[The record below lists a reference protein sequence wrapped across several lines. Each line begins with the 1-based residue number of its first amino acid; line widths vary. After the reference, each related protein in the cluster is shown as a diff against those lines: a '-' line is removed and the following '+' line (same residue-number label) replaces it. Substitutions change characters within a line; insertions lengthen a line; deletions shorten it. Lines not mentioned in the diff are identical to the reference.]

1 MLKEYESL
9 GVCKVRGVWSRS
21 IAIAAVAVCAAS
33 GVTAVPVIPLT
44 VAHAAEK
51 FDVNDGD
58 FSLTVSTG
66 LYPAIATDW
75 RAIFRLADGD
85 YEPKTFRSVRLYFY
99 VTGGDGKNFPAEDT
113 YAVKLTHG
121 TTEVEDFGEVTGYG
135 HIDDTGTRWMDFTFE
150 KDVTLKDGQTLIVD
164 KKGGAGTLPVRG
176 FGSSQS
182 AGGRGFIDPIN
193 PKLATLSGNV
203 AVDREN
209 GKFPEGLEVS
219 LLDGAG
225 TVTDT
230 AKTDKDGTYS
240 FSNVKPGMYSLKL
253 GTVPGY
259 LAPEPF
265 TVEAKGE
272 VAVPEKDLIPITAT
286 GRVIDW
292 DNQPLEGVEVSVGE
306 RKAITNDEGKYT
318 LTGVPAGS
326 AMLKVA
332 ASEKHD
338 TRGDEKA
345 VEIHEQAVN
354 ELEDVN
360 VLPQFGSIT
369 GKVLDTSGK
378 PVAGI
383 PVSVK
388 VDGGK
393 ADSTTTGKDGRYT
406 LGNLLPG
413 VAEITV
419 KGTELLEGEVR
430 LGVEVRSGK
439 VTVEDFYLDAKE
451 RKGSVQFRVAGE
463 GGESLPHAK
472 AHITPG
478 DSLVADANGVFT
490 PQELQEGEY
499 TVNLEAEGYVPVKA
513 EFSIHMG
520 QLTEVDRQLDR
531 VPVLTVQPTP
541 TPTPTST
548 TAPTPKPSHTS
559 TPTRTSAST
568 PKPKPTKTATTKP
581 TPTPAPKPTPK
592 PAVDFTWDAVTVAPG
607 GVVKTRPK
615 EKVAAG
621 ITFGQPVVQRS
632 GLMIKGADW
641 VTVDAAGT
649 VVIAPPEVVTPG
661 EYLIEVPNST
671 AGTGT
676 VAVTV
681 TKPASLAS
689 LYKVSYAPRIVRA
702 GGSAVSAAPIAR
714 CGAYD
719 WQPLPAGTKF
729 KVEGTSNATADVDGR
744 VTFSAPRGAKIG
756 EILPV
761 DVVVTFPD
769 DSTQTV
775 RVLFEVAAAS
785 MSQVTAPRYETGV
798 LVGPGQSTELKIANL
813 TSLPAHTEFALL
825 PGDLQAW
832 SASVDATTGTLR
844 MTAPT
849 GTAKPVVVPVEAR
862 YPDGSTQTIE
872 AYVGVAAAQAPAKH
886 DAPKFPVSVV
896 KVGKTATST
905 PTGRVPA
912 GTEFT
917 LADDAGLHVSVDK
930 HTGKVHVEIPDNA
943 PVEASYTVQVRV
955 RYPDG
960 SVALMPVTVLTNSQA
975 HEQETATAPTAPKGT
990 TYGLAADFSAP
1001 GWSININ
1008 AVTGEITARVDSS
1021 VAEHTSIEV
1030 PRVVTYPDGS
1040 QRTQRVTLYAKDA
1053 ARPAPAPKASST
1065 ATWLP
1070 IVLGLLAALG
1080 GASYAAFVN
1089 QDHIRQLLSQYG
1101 IRI

>member
-1 MLKEYESL
+1 M
-9 GVCKVRGVWSRS
+9 VRGFWGRS
-21 IAIAAVAVCAAS
+21 IAIAAVAACAAS
-33 GVTAVPVIPLT
+33 GVTAVPAIPLT

-66 LYPAIATDW
+66 VKESIATDW

-99 VTGGDGKNFPAEDT
+99 VIGGDGKNFPAEDT

-176 FGSSQS
+176 SGSSQS

-203 AVDREN
+203 AVDRES

-230 AKTDKDGTYS
+230 TKTDKDGTYS

-286 GRVIDW
+286 GRVIDR

-306 RKAITNDEGKYT
+306 RNAITNDEGKYT

-326 AMLKVA
+326 ATLKVA

-338 TRGDEKA
+338 TRGDEKT
-345 VEIHEQAVN
+345 VEIHERAVN

-360 VLPQFGSIT
+360 VLPQFGSVA
-369 GKVLDTSGK
+369 GQVVDESGE
-378 PVAGI
+378 PVAG
-383 PVSVK
+383 VCVTVT
-388 VDGGK
+388 VDDGEVGS
-393 ADSTTTGKDGRYT
+393 ATTNERGFYEV
-406 LGNLLPG
+406 GNLLPG
-413 VAEITV
+413 VAEITFAETDFTQS
-419 KGTELLEGEVR
+419 KLEP
-430 LGVEVRSGK
+430 GVEIRPGQMAAVDM
-439 VTVEDFYLDAKE
+439 TLNAKE
-451 RKGSVQFRVAGE
+451 RKGSVRFRVVGE

-478 DSLVADANGVFT
+478 DIRLVADANGVFT

-499 TVNLEAEGYVPVKA
+499 TVRFEADGHLPDEA

-541 TPTPTST
+541 TPTST
-548 TAPTPKPSHTS
+548 TAP
-559 TPTRTSAST
+559 A
-568 PKPKPTKTATTKP
+568 PKPKPKPSSTTKP

-615 EKVAAG
+615 ENVAAG
-621 ITFGQPVVQRS
+621 ITFGEPVVQRS
-632 GLMIKGADW
+632 GFTINGADW
-641 VTVDAAGT
+641 ATVDAAGT

-661 EYLIEVPNST
+661 KYLVEVPNST
-671 AGTGT
+671 EGTGT

-714 CGAYD
+714 RGAYD

-775 RVLFEVAAAS
+775 RVPFEVAAAS

-798 LVGPGQSTELKIANL
+798 LVGPGQSTELKIANP

-872 AYVGVAAAQAPAKH
+872 AYVGVAAAQAPAKR

-896 KVGKTATST
+896 KVGKTAMST
-905 PTGRVPA
+905 PTGKVPA

-917 LADDAGLHVSVDK
+917 LADDAGLRVSVDK
-930 HTGKVHVEIPDNA
+930 HTGKVRVEIPDNA
-943 PVEASYTVQVRV
+943 PVDASYTVQVRV
-955 RYPDG
+955 QYPDG
-960 SVALMPVTVLTNSQA
+960 SVTLMPVTVLTNSQA
-975 HEQETATAPTAPKGT
+975 REQETATAPMALKGT
-990 TYGLAADFSAP
+990 TYGLAGDFSAP

-1021 VAEHTSIEV
+1021 VAEHASIEV
-1030 PRVVTYPDGS
+1030 PRVVTYSDGS
-1040 QRTQRVTLYAKDA
+1040 QRTQRVVLYAKDA
-1053 ARPAPAPKASST
+1053 ARTAPAPKTSST

-1080 GASYAAFVN
+1080 GASYAAIVN

>member
-1 MLKEYESL
+1 M
-9 GVCKVRGVWSRS
+9 VRGFWGRS
-21 IAIAAVAVCAAS
+21 IAIAAVAACAAS
-33 GVTAVPVIPLT
+33 GVTAVPAIPLT

-66 LYPAIATDW
+66 VKESIATDW

-99 VTGGDGKNFPAEDT
+99 VIGGDGKNFPAEDT

-176 FGSSQS
+176 SGSSQS

-203 AVDREN
+203 AVDRAS
-209 GKFPEGLEVS
+209 GIYPEGLGVS

-230 AKTDKDGTYS
+230 TKTDKNGTYS

-286 GRVIDW
+286 GRVIDR

-306 RKAITNDEGKYT
+306 RNAITNDEGKYT

-326 AMLKVA
+326 ATLKVA

-345 VEIHEQAVN
+345 VEIHERAVN
-354 ELEDVN
+354 ELEDIN
-360 VLPQFGSIT
+360 VLPQFGSVA
-369 GKVLDTSGK
+369 GQVVDESGE
-378 PVAGI
+378 PVAG
-383 PVSVK
+383 VRVTVT
-388 VDGGK
+388 VDDGEVGS
-393 ADSTTTGKDGRYT
+393 ATTNERGFYEV
-406 LGNLLPG
+406 GNLLPG
-413 VAEITV
+413 VAEITFAETDFTQG
-419 KGTELLEGEVR
+419 KLEP
-430 LGVEVRSGK
+430 GVEIRPGQMAAVDM
-439 VTVEDFYLDAKE
+439 TLNAKE
-451 RKGSVQFRVAGE
+451 RKGSVRFRVVGE

-478 DSLVADANGVFT
+478 DIRLVADANGVFT

-499 TVNLEAEGYVPVKA
+499 TVRFEADGHLPDEA

-541 TPTPTST
+541 TPTST
-548 TAPTPKPSHTS
+548 TAP
-559 TPTRTSAST
+559 A
-568 PKPKPTKTATTKP
+568 PKPKPKPSSTTKP

-615 EKVAAG
+615 ENVAAG
-621 ITFGQPVVQRS
+621 ITFGEPVVQRS
-632 GLMIKGADW
+632 GFTINGADW
-641 VTVDAAGT
+641 ATVDAAGT

-661 EYLIEVPNST
+661 KYLVEVPNST
-671 AGTGT
+671 EGTGT

-714 CGAYD
+714 RGAYD

-775 RVLFEVAAAS
+775 RVPFEVAAAS
-785 MSQVTAPRYETGV
+785 MSQVTASRYETGV
-798 LVGPGQSTELKIANL
+798 LVGPGQSTELKIANP
-813 TSLPAHTEFALL
+813 TSLPSHTEFALL

-872 AYVGVAAAQAPAKH
+872 AYVGVAAAQAPAKR

-896 KVGKTATST
+896 KVGKTAMST
-905 PTGRVPA
+905 PTGKVPA

-917 LADDAGLHVSVDK
+917 LADDAGLRVSVDK
-930 HTGKVHVEIPDNA
+930 HTGKVRVDIPDNA
-943 PVEASYTVQVRV
+943 PVDASYTVQVRV
-955 RYPDG
+955 QYPDG
-960 SVALMPVTVLTNSQA
+960 SVTLMPVTVLTNSQA
-975 HEQETATAPTAPKGT
+975 REQETATAPMAPKGT
-990 TYGLAADFSAP
+990 TYGLAGDFSAP

-1021 VAEHTSIEV
+1021 VAEHASIEV

-1040 QRTQRVTLYAKDA
+1040 QRTQRVVLYAKDA
-1053 ARPAPAPKASST
+1053 ARTAPAAKTSST

-1080 GASYAAFVN
+1080 GASYAAIVN

>member
-1 MLKEYESL
+1 M
-9 GVCKVRGVWSRS
+9 VRGVWSRS
-21 IAIAAVAVCAAS
+21 IAIVAVAACAAS
-33 GVTAVPVIPLT
+33 GVTAVPAVPLT

-66 LYPAIATDW
+66 NYPATAKDW
-75 RAIFRLADGD
+75 RAIFRLYDGD

-99 VTGGDGKNFPAEDT
+99 VIGGDGKNFPAEDT

-121 TTEVEDFGEVTGYG
+121 TTEIEDFGEVTGYG
-135 HIDDTGTRWMDFTFE
+135 HIDDTGTRWMDLTFD

-164 KKGGAGTLPVRG
+164 KKGGAGRLPVRG
-176 FGSSQS
+176 FGSSQG
-182 AGGRGFIDPIN
+182 AGGKGFIDPIN
-193 PKLATLSGNV
+193 PKSVSFSGNV

-209 GKFPEGLEVS
+209 GNFPEGLEVS

-230 AKTDKDGTYS
+230 ATTNNDGTYT
-240 FSNVKPGMYSLKL
+240 FSKVEPGTYSLKL

-265 TVEAKGE
+265 TVEAKAG
-272 VAVPEKDLIPITAT
+272 VAVPDKDLIPITVT
-286 GRVIDW
+286 GRVIGPG
-292 DNQPLEGVEVSVGE
+292 NSLLEGVKVSIGE
-306 RKAITNDEGKYT
+306 DTVTTDSKGRYT
-318 LTGVPAGS
+318 FTGVPAGS
-326 AMLKVA
+326 ATLKIA

-338 TRGDEKA
+338 TRSKTKT
-345 VEIHEQAVN
+345 VEIHEQEVN
-354 ELEDVN
+354 DLEDVE
-360 VLPQFGSIT
+360 VHAQFGSIK
-369 GKVLDTSGK
+369 GRVLDKSDN
-378 PVAGI
+378 PVAG
-383 PVSVK
+383 VRVTVT

-393 ADSTTTGKDGRYT
+393 ADSTTTDKDGRYT
-406 LGNLLPG
+406 LGNLQPG
-413 VAEITV
+413 VAEITFA
-419 KGTELLEGEVR
+419 KELYHGTIEQ
-430 LGVEVRSGK
+430 GVEIRSGDT
-439 VTVEDFYLDAKE
+439 TVKNIRLNEKE
-451 RKGSVQFRVAGE
+451 RKGSVQFRVVAAEDGE
-463 GGESLPHAK
+463 PLPRAK

-478 DSLVADANGVFT
+478 KILEADDNGDFPV
-490 PQELQEGEY
+490 QELLEGEY

-513 EFSIHMG
+513 EFSIQMG
-520 QLTEVDRQLDR
+520 QLTKVDKQLDL

-541 TPTPTST
+541 TPSPTST
-548 TAPTPKPSHTS
+548 TAPAPKPSHTS
-559 TPTRTSAST
+559 TPTPTSTST
-568 PKPKPTKTATTKP
+568 TKPKPKPKPSSTTKP

-592 PAVDFTWDAVTVAPG
+592 PAMDFTWGAVTVAPG

-615 EKVAAG
+615 ENVAAG
-621 ITFGQPVVQRS
+621 ITFDEPVVQRS

-649 VVIAPPEVVTPG
+649 VVIAPPEVVAPG
-661 EYLIEVPNST
+661 EYVVEVPNST
-671 AGTGT
+671 EESGT

-681 TKPASLAS
+681 TEPASLAS

-714 CGAYD
+714 RGSYD
-719 WQPLPAGTKF
+719 WQPLPAGTTF
-729 KVEGTSNATADVDGR
+729 DVVDRSGAMVDVDGR
-744 VTFSAPRGAKIG
+744 VTFNAPRGSKVGKIHT
-756 EILPV
+756 V
-761 DVVVTFPD
+761 DVLVTFPD

-775 RVLFEVAAAS
+775 RVPFEVAAAS

-798 LVGPGQSTELKIANL
+798 LVGPGQSAEVQIANPD
-813 TSLPAHTEFALL
+813 SLPAHTEFALA

-849 GTAKPVVVPVEAR
+849 GTAKPVVVKVEAR
-862 YPDGSTQTIE
+862 YPDGSTCTIE
-872 AYVGVAAAQAPAKH
+872 AYVGVAAAKAPTKR
-886 DAPKFPVSVV
+886 DAPEFPVSVV
-896 KVGKTATST
+896 NVDTTATSA

-917 LADDAGLHVSVDK
+917 LADDAGLQVSVDK
-930 HTGKVHVEIPDNA
+930 RTGEVRAEIPDNA
-943 PVEASYTVQVRV
+943 PVDASYTVQVRV
-955 RYPDG
+955 HYPDG
-960 SVALMPVTVLTNSQA
+960 SETLMPVTVLTNSQA
-975 HEQETATAPTAPKGT
+975 REQESATAPTAPKGT

-1001 GWSININ
+1001 GWKIDINP
-1008 AVTGEITARVDSS
+1008 ATGEITARVDSR
-1021 VAEHTSIEV
+1021 VAEHASIEV

-1040 QRTQRVTLYAKDA
+1040 QRTQPVPLHAKDA
-1053 ARPAPAPKASST
+1053 VKPAPAPKTSST

-1080 GASYAAFVN
+1080 GAGYAAFVN
-1089 QDHIRQLLSQYG
+1089 QDHIRQLLSKYG

>member
-1 MLKEYESL
+1 MRVWEY
-9 GVCKVRGVWSRS
+9 CMVRGVWSRS
-21 IAIAAVAVCAAS
+21 IAIVAVAACAAS
-33 GVTAVPVIPLT
+33 GVTAVPAIPLT

-66 LYPAIATDW
+66 NYPATATDW
-75 RAIFRLADGD
+75 RAIFRLYDGD

-99 VTGGDGKNFPAEDT
+99 VIGGAGKNFPAEDT

-121 TTEVEDFGEVTGYG
+121 TTEIEDFGEVTGYG
-135 HIDDTGTRWMDFTFE
+135 HIDDTGTRWMDFTFD

-176 FGSSQS
+176 FGSSQG
-182 AGGRGFIDPIN
+182 AGGKGFIDPIN
-193 PKLATLSGNV
+193 PKSVSFSGNV
-203 AVDREN
+203 AVDRAN
-209 GKFPEGLEVS
+209 GIYPEGLKVS

-225 TVTDT
+225 TITDT
-230 AKTDKDGTYS
+230 AKTDKDGTYT
-240 FSNVKPGMYSLKL
+240 FSNVKPGTYSLKL

-265 TVEAKGE
+265 TVAAKDE
-272 VAVPEKDLIPITAT
+272 VAVPETDLIPITAT
-286 GRVIDW
+286 GRVIGPDQ
-292 DNQPLEGVEVSVGE
+292 QPLEGVEVSVGE
-306 RKAITNDEGKYT
+306 HTATTDSEGKYT
-318 LTGVPAGS
+318 LAGVPAGS
-326 AMLKVA
+326 ATLKIA

-338 TRGDEKA
+338 TRGDTKT
-345 VEIHEQAVN
+345 VEIHEQEVN

-369 GKVLDTSGK
+369 GQVLDKSDN
-378 PVAGI
+378 PVAG
-383 PVSVK
+383 VRVTVT

-393 ADSTTTGKDGRYT
+393 ARLSTTDKDGYYS

-419 KGTELLEGEVR
+419 VGTELLEGEVR
-430 LGVEVRSGK
+430 QGVDVRSSK
-439 VTVEDFYLDAKE
+439 EIVENFSLDAKE
-451 RKGSVQFRVAGE
+451 RKGSVQFHVVAE
-463 GGESLPHAK
+463 GDEPLPHAK

-478 DSLVADANGVFT
+478 KILEADDNGDFSVL
-490 PQELQEGEY
+490 ELQEGEY
-499 TVNLEAEGYVPVKA
+499 TVNLEAEGYEPKRA
-513 EFSIHMG
+513 EFSIRMDE
-520 QLTEVDRQLDR
+520 LTEVNETLAP
-531 VPVLTVQPTP
+531 VPVLTLEPKPTATPTPTSTQTTSSTPTP
-541 TPTPTST
+541 TPTPTSKP
-548 TAPTPKPSHTS
+548 APTPTPKTTPKP
-559 TPTRTSAST
+559 TPKST
-568 PKPKPTKTATTKP
+568 PKPKP
-581 TPTPAPKPTPK
+581 
-592 PAVDFTWDAVTVAPG
+592 AVNFTWDAVTVAPG
-607 GVVKTRPK
+607 DVVKTRPK
-615 EKVAAG
+615 ENVAAG
-621 ITFGQPVVQRS
+621 ITFDEPVVRRS
-632 GLMIKGADW
+632 GLTIKGADW

-661 EYLIEVPNST
+661 KYLVDVPNST
-671 AGTGT
+671 EGTGT

-681 TKPASLAS
+681 TKPATLAS

-714 CGAYD
+714 RDAYD

-729 KVEGTSNATADVDGR
+729 KVEGTSNATVDVDGR
-744 VTFSAPRGAKIG
+744 VTFSAPRGSKVGTIH
-756 EILPV
+756 EV
-761 DVVVTFPD
+761 KVVVTFPD
-769 DSTQTV
+769 SSTQTV
-775 RVLFEVAAAS
+775 RVPFEVAAAS

-798 LVGPGQSTELKIANL
+798 LVGPGQSKELKIANP

-862 YPDGSTQTIE
+862 YPDGSTRTIE
-872 AYVGVAAAQAPAKH
+872 AYVGVAAAKAPAKR
-886 DAPKFPVSVV
+886 DAPKFPVSMV
-896 KVGKTATST
+896 KVGKTAMST
-905 PTGRVPA
+905 PTGKVPA

-917 LADDAGLHVSVDK
+917 LADDAGLRVSVDK
-930 HTGKVHVEIPDNA
+930 HTGKVRVEIPDNA
-943 PVEASYTVQVRV
+943 PVDASYTVQVRV
-955 RYPDG
+955 QYPDG
-960 SVALMPVTVLTNSQA
+960 SVTLMPVTVLTNSQA
-975 HEQETATAPTAPKGT
+975 REQESATAPTTPSGT
-990 TYGLAADFSAP
+990 TYGLAADFSAR

-1021 VAEHTSIEV
+1021 VAEHASIEV

-1053 ARPAPAPKASST
+1053 ARPAPAPKTSST

>member
-1 MLKEYESL
+1 M
-9 GVCKVRGVWSRS
+9 VRGVWGRS
-21 IAIAAVAVCAAS
+21 IAIAAVAACAAS
-33 GVTAVPVIPLT
+33 GVTAAPVIPLT

-66 LYPAIATDW
+66 VKESIATDW

-99 VTGGDGKNFPAEDT
+99 VIGGDGKNFPAEDT

-176 FGSSQS
+176 SGSSQS

-193 PKLATLSGNV
+193 PKLATVSGNV
-203 AVDREN
+203 AVDRES

-230 AKTDKDGTYS
+230 TKTDKDGTYS

-265 TVEAKGE
+265 TVETKGE
-272 VAVPEKDLIPITAT
+272 VAVPAKDLIPITAT

-326 AMLKVA
+326 ATLKVA

-338 TRGDEKA
+338 TRGDEKT
-345 VEIHEQAVN
+345 VEIHERAVN

-360 VLPQFGSIT
+360 VLPQFGSVA
-369 GKVLDTSGK
+369 GQVVDESGE
-378 PVAGI
+378 PVAGVCVI
-383 PVSVK
+383 
-388 VDGGK
+388 VDGGEECT
-393 ADSTTTGKDGRYT
+393 ATTDQHGFYT
-406 LGNLLPG
+406 LENLLPG
-413 VAEITV
+413 VIEITFAET
-419 KGTELLEGEVR
+419 KLTQAALR
-430 LGVEVRSGK
+430 QGVVVRSGEET
-439 VTVEDFYLDAKE
+439 TVDMPLNAKE

-463 GGESLPHAK
+463 GDESLPHAK

-478 DSLVADANGVFT
+478 DIVLVADANGVFT

-541 TPTPTST
+541 TPTST
-548 TAPTPKPSHTS
+548 TAP
-559 TPTRTSAST
+559 A
-568 PKPKPTKTATTKP
+568 PKPKPKPSSTTKP
-581 TPTPAPKPTPK
+581 TATPAPKPTPK

-615 EKVAAG
+615 ENVAAG

-632 GLMIKGADW
+632 GFTINGADW
-641 VTVDAAGT
+641 ATVDAAGT

-661 EYLIEVPNST
+661 KYLIEVPNST

-714 CGAYD
+714 RGAYD

-761 DVVVTFPD
+761 DVFVTFPD

-775 RVLFEVAAAS
+775 RVPFEVAAAS

-798 LVGPGQSTELKIANL
+798 LVGPGQSTELKIANP

-872 AYVGVAAAQAPAKH
+872 AYVGVAAAQAPAKR

-896 KVGKTATST
+896 KVGKTAMST
-905 PTGRVPA
+905 PTGKVPA

-917 LADDAGLHVSVDK
+917 LADDAGLRVSVDK
-930 HTGKVHVEIPDNA
+930 HTGKVRVEIPDNA
-943 PVEASYTVQVRV
+943 PVDASYTVQVRV
-955 RYPDG
+955 QYPDG
-960 SVALMPVTVLTNSQA
+960 SVTLMPVTVLTNSQA
-975 HEQETATAPTAPKGT
+975 REQETATAPMAPKGT
-990 TYGLAADFSAP
+990 TYGLAGDFSAP

-1021 VAEHTSIEV
+1021 VAEHASIEV
-1030 PRVVTYPDGS
+1030 PRVVTYSDGS
-1040 QRTQRVTLYAKDA
+1040 QRTQRVVLYAKDA
-1053 ARPAPAPKASST
+1053 ARTAPAPKTSST

-1080 GASYAAFVN
+1080 GASYAAIVN

>member
-1 MLKEYESL
+1 M
-9 GVCKVRGVWSRS
+9 VRGIWSRS
-21 IAIAAVAVCAAS
+21 IAIAAVAACAAS
-33 GVTAVPVIPLT
+33 GVTAVPVVPLT

-66 LYPAIATDW
+66 NFPATPTDW

-85 YEPKTFRSVRLYFY
+85 YEPKTFRSVRIYFY
-99 VTGGDGKNFPAEDT
+99 VTGGAGKNFPAEDT
-113 YAVKLTHG
+113 YSVKLTHAR
-121 TTEVEDFGEVTGYG
+121 TEVEDFGEVTGYG
-135 HIDDTGTRWMDFTFE
+135 YIDDTGTRWMDLTFG

-193 PKLATLSGNV
+193 PKSVSFSGNV

-209 GKFPEGLEVS
+209 GNFPEGLEVS

-230 AKTDKDGTYS
+230 ATTDKDGTYT
-240 FSNVKPGMYSLKL
+240 FTKVKPGTYSLKL

-259 LAPEPF
+259 LAPESF
-265 TVEAKGE
+265 TVEAKAG
-272 VAVPEKDLIPITAT
+272 VAVPDKDLIPITAT
-286 GRVIDW
+286 GRVIGP
-292 DNQPLEGVEVSVGE
+292 DNSLLEGVGVSIGE
-306 RKAITNDEGKYT
+306 HKATTDSEGRYT

-326 AMLKVA
+326 ATLNIA

-338 TRGDEKA
+338 TRGDAKT
-345 VEIHEQAVN
+345 VEIHERAVN
-354 ELEDVN
+354 ELGDVN
-360 VLPQFGSIT
+360 VHAQFGSIK
-369 GKVLDTSGK
+369 GRVLDESNE
-378 PVAGI
+378 PVAGVTVTVTI
-383 PVSVK
+383 
-388 VDGGK
+388 DGK
-393 ADSTTTGKDGRYT
+393 RQPPTTTDKDGYYN

-419 KGTELLEGEVR
+419 EGTELLEGAVQP
-430 LGVEVRSGK
+430 GVEVRSGK
-439 VTVEDFYLDAKE
+439 VTTVEDVHLNAKE
-451 RKGSVQFRVAGE
+451 RKGSVRFHVVAVDGE
-463 GGESLPHAK
+463 PLPHAK

-478 DSLVADANGVFT
+478 DISLVADANGVFT

-499 TVNLEAEGYVPVKA
+499 TVRFEADGHLPDEA
-513 EFSIHMG
+513 EFSIRMG
-520 QLTEVDRQLDR
+520 QLTEVHRKLDL
-531 VPVLTVQPTP
+531 VPVLTVEP

-548 TAPTPKPSHTS
+548 TAPI
-559 TPTRTSAST
+559 
-568 PKPKPTKTATTKP
+568 PKPKPSSTAKP

-607 GVVKTRPK
+607 DVVKRRPK
-615 EKVAAG
+615 ENVAAG
-621 ITFGQPVVQRS
+621 ITFGEPSVQRS
-632 GLMIKGADW
+632 GLTIKGADW

-661 EYLIEVPNST
+661 EYVVEVPNST
-671 AGTGT
+671 KGSGT

-681 TKPASLAS
+681 TEPASLAS

-714 CGAYD
+714 RGAYD
-719 WQPLPAGTKF
+719 WQPLPAGTTF
-729 KVEGTSNATADVDGR
+729 DVVDTSGATVDVDGR
-744 VTFSAPRGAKIG
+744 VTFNAPRGSKVGRIHT
-756 EILPV
+756 V
-761 DVVVTFPD
+761 DVRVTFPD

-775 RVLFEVAAAS
+775 RVPFELAAAS

-798 LVGPGQSTELKIANL
+798 LVGPGQSTELKIANP

-825 PGDLQAW
+825 PGNLQAW
-832 SASVDATTGTLR
+832 SASVDAATGTLR

-872 AYVGVAAAQAPAKH
+872 AYVGVAAAQAPAKR

-896 KVGKTATST
+896 KVGKTAMST
-905 PTGRVPA
+905 PTGKVPA

-917 LADDAGLHVSVDK
+917 LADDAGLQVSVDK
-930 HTGKVHVEIPDNA
+930 HTGKVRVEIPDNA
-943 PVEASYTVQVRV
+943 PVDASYTVQIRV
-955 RYPDG
+955 QYPDG
-960 SVALMPVTVLTNSQA
+960 SVTLMPVTVLTNSQA
-975 HEQETATAPTAPKGT
+975 REQEKAAALTAPKGT

-1021 VAEHTSIEV
+1021 VAEHASIEV

>member
-1 MLKEYESL
+1 M
-9 GVCKVRGVWSRS
+9 VCGVWSRS
-21 IAIAAVAVCAAS
+21 IAIAAVAACAAS
-33 GVTAVPVIPLT
+33 GVSAVPVIPLT

-66 LYPAIATDW
+66 NYPAKATDW

-99 VTGGDGKNFPAEDT
+99 VTGGHGKNFPAEDT

-135 HIDDTGTRWMDFTFE
+135 HIDDTGTRWMDLTFE

-203 AVDREN
+203 AVDRASGN
-209 GKFPEGLEVS
+209 YPEGLEVS

-230 AKTDKDGTYS
+230 TKTDKDGTYS

-265 TVEAKGE
+265 TVKAKGE

-286 GRVIDW
+286 GRVIGPDQ
-292 DNQPLEGVEVSVGE
+292 QPLVGVEVSIGE
-306 RKAITNDEGKYT
+306 HKTTTDSEGKYT
-318 LTGVPAGS
+318 LAGVPAGS
-326 AMLKVA
+326 AKLEVA
-332 ASEKHD
+332 PSQDHA
-338 TRGDEKA
+338 TRGDAKT
-345 VEIHEQAVN
+345 VEIHERAVN
-354 ELEDVN
+354 DLEDVK
-360 VLPQFGSIT
+360 VLPKFGT
-369 GKVLDTSGK
+369 VLGIVTDESGE
-378 PVAGI
+378 PVAG
-383 PVSVK
+383 VRVTVT
-388 VDGGK
+388 VDDREVG
-393 ADSTTTGKDGRYT
+393 STATNEQGFYEV
-406 LGNLLPG
+406 GNLLPG
-413 VAEITV
+413 VAEIAFAETDFTQG
-419 KGTELLEGEVR
+419 KLEP
-430 LGVEVRSGK
+430 GVEIHPDQMTAVNM
-439 VTVEDFYLDAKE
+439 TLNAKE
-451 RKGSVQFRVAGE
+451 RKGSVRFRVVGE
-463 GGESLPHAK
+463 GGEPLPHAK
-472 AHITPG
+472 AHINPG
-478 DSLVADANGVFT
+478 DIELVADDNGDFSV
-490 PQELQEGEY
+490 QELLEGKY
-499 TVNLEAEGYVPVKA
+499 TVHFEADGHLSDEAG
-513 EFSIHMG
+513 FSIRIG
-520 QLTEVDRQLDR
+520 QLTEVHRKLDL
-531 VPVLTVQPTP
+531 VPVLTVEP

-548 TAPTPKPSHTS
+548 TAPI
-559 TPTRTSAST
+559 
-568 PKPKPTKTATTKP
+568 PKPKPSSTAKP

-632 GLMIKGADW
+632 GFTINGADW

-661 EYLIEVPNST
+661 EYLVEVPNST
-671 AGTGT
+671 TGAGT
-676 VAVTV
+676 VAMTV
-681 TKPASLAS
+681 TEPTTLAS

-714 CGAYD
+714 RGAYD

-729 KVEGTSNATADVDGR
+729 KVVGTSNATADVDGR
-744 VTFSAPRGAKIG
+744 VTFSAPRGSKVGKIHT
-756 EILPV
+756 V
-761 DVVVTFPD
+761 DVLVTFPD

-775 RVLFEVAAAS
+775 RVPFEVAAAS

-798 LVGPGQSTELKIANL
+798 LVGPGQSTELKIANP

-832 SASVDATTGTLR
+832 SASVDAVTGTLR
-844 MTAPT
+844 VTAPT

-862 YPDGSTQTIE
+862 YPDGSTQTVE
-872 AYVGVAAAQAPAKH
+872 AYVGVAAAQAPAKR

-896 KVGKTATST
+896 KVGKTAMST
-905 PTGRVPA
+905 PTGKVPA

-917 LADDAGLHVSVDK
+917 LADDAGLQVSVDK
-930 HTGKVHVEIPDNA
+930 HTGKVRVKIPDNA
-943 PVEASYTVQVRV
+943 PVDASYTVQIRV
-955 RYPDG
+955 QYPDG
-960 SVALMPVTVLTNSQA
+960 SVTLMPVTVLTNSQA
-975 HEQETATAPTAPKGT
+975 REQEKAAAPTVPKGT
-990 TYGLAADFSAP
+990 TYGLAAEFSAP

-1021 VAEHTSIEV
+1021 VAEHASIEV

>member
-1 MLKEYESL
+1 M
-9 GVCKVRGVWSRS
+9 VRGFWGRS
-21 IAIAAVAVCAAS
+21 IAIAAVAACAAS
-33 GVTAVPVIPLT
+33 GVTAVPAIPLT

-66 LYPAIATDW
+66 VKESIATDW

-99 VTGGDGKNFPAEDT
+99 VIGGDGKNFPAEDT

-176 FGSSQS
+176 SGSSQS

-203 AVDREN
+203 AVDRAS
-209 GKFPEGLEVS
+209 GIYPEGLDVS

-230 AKTDKDGTYS
+230 TKTDKDGTYS
-240 FSNVKPGMYSLKL
+240 FSNVKPGLYSLKL

-259 LAPEPF
+259 LAPELF

-326 AMLKVA
+326 ATLKVA
-332 ASEKHD
+332 ASGKHD

-345 VEIHEQAVN
+345 VEIHERAVN

-360 VLPQFGSIT
+360 VLPQFGSVA
-369 GKVLDTSGK
+369 GQVVDESGE
-378 PVAGI
+378 PVAG
-383 PVSVK
+383 VRVTVT
-388 VDGGK
+388 VDDGEVGS
-393 ADSTTTGKDGRYT
+393 ATTNERGFYEV
-406 LGNLLPG
+406 GNLLPG
-413 VAEITV
+413 VAEIAFAETDFTQG
-419 KGTELLEGEVR
+419 KLEP
-430 LGVEVRSGK
+430 GVEIRPGQMAAVDM
-439 VTVEDFYLDAKE
+439 TLNAKE
-451 RKGSVQFRVAGE
+451 RKGSVRFRVVGE
-463 GGESLPHAK
+463 DGESLPHAK

-478 DSLVADANGVFT
+478 GISLAADTNGVFT
-490 PQELQEGEY
+490 QQLQEGEY

-541 TPTPTST
+541 TPTST
-548 TAPTPKPSHTS
+548 TAP
-559 TPTRTSAST
+559 A
-568 PKPKPTKTATTKP
+568 PKPKPKPSSTTKP

-592 PAVDFTWDAVTVAPG
+592 PAVDFTWDAVTLAPG

-615 EKVAAG
+615 ENVAAG
-621 ITFGQPVVQRS
+621 ITFGEPVVQRS
-632 GLMIKGADW
+632 GFTINGADW
-641 VTVDAAGT
+641 ATVDAAGT

-661 EYLIEVPNST
+661 KYLIEVPNST

-714 CGAYD
+714 RGAYD

-729 KVEGTSNATADVDGR
+729 KVEDTSNATADVDGR
-744 VTFSAPRGAKIG
+744 VTFSAPSGAKIG

-775 RVLFEVAAAS
+775 RVPFEVAAAS
-785 MSQVTAPRYETGV
+785 MSQVTAPRYETGI
-798 LVGPGQSTELKIANL
+798 LVGPGQSTELKIANP

-872 AYVGVAAAQAPAKH
+872 AYVGVAAAQAPAKR

-896 KVGKTATST
+896 KVGKTAMST
-905 PTGRVPA
+905 PTGKVPA

-917 LADDAGLHVSVDK
+917 LADDAGLRVSVDK
-930 HTGKVHVEIPDNA
+930 HTGKVRVEIPDNA
-943 PVEASYTVQVRV
+943 PVDASYTVQVRV
-955 RYPDG
+955 QYPDG
-960 SVALMPVTVLTNSQA
+960 SVTLMPVTVLTNSQA
-975 HEQETATAPTAPKGT
+975 REQETATAPMAPKGT
-990 TYGLAADFSAP
+990 TYGLAGDFSAP

-1021 VAEHTSIEV
+1021 VAEHASIEV
-1030 PRVVTYPDGS
+1030 PRVVTYSDGS
-1040 QRTQRVTLYAKDA
+1040 QRTQRVVLYAKDA
-1053 ARPAPAPKASST
+1053 ARTAPAPKTSST

-1080 GASYAAFVN
+1080 GASYAAIVN